1 MAILEDKQKEQL
13 KEIFQRLDREVRVLL
28 FSQEF
33 ECPHCKLTREMIEEV
48 AALSDKI
55 KLSQLDFAL
64 NQDEAEQHGVDKI
77 PAIVIRGEK
86 DYGIRYFGVPAG
98 YEFTSVIEDLLMVSS
113 QKHGLAPEALAELEK
128 IDQPVRLQV
137 FVSPTCPYCPKAVRA
152 AHKLALAS
160 DLVSADMVETSAFPH
175 LVQKFE
181 VSGVPR
187 TQITDDYGFV
197 GPVAEKD
204 LATEILIALGKK
216 PPTDSVF
223 FKLHQQEHEREHK
236 PEKAKPSGKK
246 KAGGQKPKKP
256 AKKPKR

>member
-13 KEIFQRLDREVRVLL
+13 KEIFQRLDKEVQVLL

-55 KLSQLDFAL
+55 KLSPLDFVRH
-64 NQDEAEQHGVDKI
+64 QDEAEKHGVDKI
-77 PAIVIRGEK
+77 PALIIRGEK

-113 QKHGLAPEALAELEK
+113 GKHGLAPETLAELEK

-160 DLVSADMVETSAFPH
+160 DLISADMVETTGFPH

-181 VSGVPR
+181 VSGVPH

-216 PPTDSVF
+216 PPTDSV
-223 FKLHQQEHEREHK
+223 LHQRDHEHERK
-236 PEKAKPSGKK
+236 PEKSKTTRDKKPR
-246 KAGGQKPKKP
+246 QP